1 MTKDDKKIVL
11 IGASYV
17 RGWNLHM
24 IAGVPVINK
33 GVNGEQTFEMLARF
47 GQDVIAL
54 SPRSVVIWGYIN
66 DVFRSERA
74 NIKDKLDATRENL
87 KKMVFKA
94 REHRILPILATE
106 ITICGPSGFRET
118 AAAFAGQLIG
128 KESYQDYVNK
138 HVRAVNQWVREYSR
152 ANNVILLDFEL
163 VLSNET
169 GARKKEYTEKDG
181 SHISPRGYDELN
193 SYVLEHITSFRVDEC
208 QL

>member
-1 MTKDDKKIVL
+1 VP
-11 IGASYV
+11 
-17 RGWNLHM
+17 GWNLQE
-24 IAGVPVINK
+24 IAGCCLINK
-33 GVNGEQTFEMLARF
+33 GVNGEQSFEKLSRF
-47 GQDVIAL
+47 DHDVIAVN
-54 SPRSVVIWGYIN
+54 PRAFIIWGYIN
-66 DVFRSERA
+66 DIFRSER
-74 NIKDKLDATRENL
+74 ENL
-87 KKMVFKA
+87 KVKMDAARDHLRKMVFTA
-94 REHRILPILATE
+94 RVHRIHPILATE

>member
-66 DVFRSERA
+66 DVFRSEKA

-118 AAAFAGQLIG
+118 AAAFAGRLIG
-128 KESYQDYVNK
+128 KESYQDYVNE
-138 HVRAVNQWVREYSR
+138 HVRALNLWIRQLSNEHEI
-152 ANNVILLDFEL
+152 NLLDFESE
-163 VLSNET
+163 LSDDD
-169 GARKKEYTEKDG
+169 GVRKREYAEADG
-181 SHISPRGYDELN
+181 SHISPRGYD
-193 SYVLEHITSFRVDEC
+193 
-208 QL
+208 QLTNYIRKQIK